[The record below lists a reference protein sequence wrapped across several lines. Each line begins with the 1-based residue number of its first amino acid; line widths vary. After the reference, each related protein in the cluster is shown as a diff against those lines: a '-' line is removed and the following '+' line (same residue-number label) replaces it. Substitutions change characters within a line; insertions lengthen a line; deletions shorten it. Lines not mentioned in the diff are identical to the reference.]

1 MAGKFTDVLP
11 DSQGAH
17 PGAHVHVGTV
27 SGHAPSDAII
37 IPDAHLLFGGDYK
50 RSGVD
55 LILSGDDHR
64 EVVLHDYFK
73 GEKRAALA
81 SPDGAH
87 LTGDIINALTGHTQ
101 FAQADGSA
109 STAQVIGHVTKLAG
123 TATAIR
129 NGVSIILN
137 QGDNVNKGD
146 VVASGSDSTLGIT
159 FIDGTVFGLA
169 SNAKMVLNEMI
180 YDPNGSDNKSLISL
194 VQGTI
199 SFVAGA
205 TAKHGD
211 MKVDTPVA
219 TMGIRGTAVLVE
231 IDFTVPASGG
241 APPAKFQV
249 LVEPDGTTGSYILF
263 DKTTLTPIATVNQAG
278 TQTVVNGQGGVNF
291 LSSAQLSADAQKII
305 TDVFALKFSDLNNP
319 NTKLTTNFTD
329 SIVPQTFFLKLAN
342 GDSIPVDLQLLFSPD
357 KAGTVTPG
365 ATIASREHIPGP
377 PAIATT
383 GGATAEHILLT
394 GSGAVD
400 SATGTVSYADLNPG
414 DVPTVKT
421 AFDSF
426 TYQNAA
432 HTDVSATLTAA
443 QLAAIHAA
451 EVPLVV
457 VQDTAGINHG
467 VATWTYNIADGA
479 FDFLAAGEVLTL
491 TYRAR
496 VDNNFAPNNETA
508 FQTFTITIVGTNDV
522 PVITTGVPQIDF
534 AGGKTTPGGVLTA
547 HVPTSGTLTFKDPD
561 LTDHHTVAAA
571 LSTVALDG
579 VDVGTVAPAPLSFFQ
594 TALTASL
601 AADSTNSGTG
611 TINWSLADFPVYF
624 ADFIPFGKTLTL
636 TYTVT
641 VTDSQGAVSTQQVV
655 VTITGTDTP
664 AVVWIATAHPG
675 QPAGGLWSDGAN
687 WETGTVPTAD
697 DDAIIITNQLI
708 GLTPSFPVTINQAAV
723 AKTVTMNDFGTTAP
737 VVINNSTLTVGD
749 SFSMSS
755 DSVLQNFGTV
765 NVGGLMEVLD
775 HSSLQN
781 SGTLKLAGGG
791 DFKNQSS
798 ITNAATGKIE
808 ISGGT
813 LNVLVDIANSGEV
826 KVDSGAVLTLASGT
840 IDGGTVTNA
849 GTFDLEG
856 NAALTDGTLNNTGG
870 INVSGSNNSFGGET
884 VSNNLAGAISIT
896 GYLTLDHASTI
907 TNVGATNAETVAAG
921 ATLTLQ
927 DTSYITGGKVTNAGT
942 IDLNGSSALKNGKLA
957 NSGTVNAAGTT
968 ALLNEIVTNDP
979 TGIIDVTGALTLDG
993 TTVTGG
999 TVTDAGTIKV
1009 NGGQTL
1015 KLSGVALSG
1024 GAITNSGTIDITG
1037 SGSINNDL
1045 LTNHQL
1051 TVDGGQTLTLNG
1063 TTVIGGIVT
1072 DTGTINIDTGETLK
1086 LNGVALSGGAI
1097 TNAGTIDI
1105 TGSSSID
1112 NDHLTNYQLT
1122 VDAGQIL
1129 TLNGTT
1135 VSGGT
1140 ITISGELDS
1149 TGSSFIIGSSVTN
1162 GAGTIKVASGST
1174 LELDSGTI
1182 VNGGSLVNS
1191 GTLQIETS
1199 SGATLNGVAVTGGG
1213 VINVDVP
1220 VDAATLILEGGTS
1233 ITDGTLVNGDVGT
1246 VEIYGLD
1253 GATFDNVD
1261 VSNTGLLQVDG
1272 GSKLLL
1278 VGGATITGGDVT
1290 VATGG
1295 LLKTYGA
1302 GIEINAAVTN
1312 HGTIEINNGGTLKIS
1327 TSISGTGSVRIDGGA
1342 TFELN
1347 GSDDQTVEFHGAN
1360 AVFKID
1366 GSSFG
1371 GSIAGFAVS
1380 DEIDLKA
1387 FGYDETTTATFEK
1400 GVLTLFHGGE
1410 SISMTLVGDYSHAH
1424 LAGSGDGTHTLITF
1438 KAEDDAP
1445 VFSEDSEKGSVDEQ
1459 PNTTGSSAPD
1469 SVGGTLHFSDVDL
1482 LDRPTASVTSKS
1494 VTWTAAD
1501 HHTDLGTPSQLAA
1514 IENALT
1520 LTQAGANNGAI
1531 GWNYSIADGVLDFL
1545 AEGETITFTATVTL
1559 TDGEKSDTAQ
1569 VVVTITGHND
1579 APVVAAALS
1588 DSAHEGDASFSRN
1601 LLDGSSDVD
1610 HGETATLSVAHLT
1623 YAVDGGT
1630 ASTTLPAGITLGADG
1645 HTLTVDPTDPAF
1657 NHLAVGEQTVITVSY
1672 DVKDAQGA
1680 TVAQTEAI
1688 TIKGTNDAPVV
1699 AAALSNGAHEGD
1711 ASFSRNL
1718 LDGASDADHGETAT
1732 LSVVHLTYAVDGGTA
1747 STTLPHGVSLGADG
1761 HTLTVDPTDP
1771 AFDYLQAGEKTVI
1784 TVSYDVKD
1792 AQGATVAQ
1800 TETITITGTNDAPYI
1815 VAEAD
1820 PQAEAVMVV
1829 PATAMAVLAP
1839 GVTTNSLG
1847 LKTETFNDLSVGQ
1860 KSFHSTALDADF
1872 SGSGSAAVF
1881 HGSVDGVAAAPF
1893 FGPLPG
1899 APDTTNYFSVGGGG
1913 TETITFGSEQN
1924 AFGLYW
1930 GSVDSYNTIS
1940 FYDGMKLVASYSG
1953 ANVSPL
1959 FSDGNQGSFA
1969 SNGYVQF
1976 SGLAQFNKVVL
1987 QSSSNAFE
1995 VDNISSGAIHSKL
2008 SASVSGTLS
2017 AHDADIG
2024 DTLTAF
2030 VTGNGTVQFT
2040 GANGSHQLPAGA
2052 NVAPLI
2058 DANDVTFDS
2067 VQSDGGTDVL
2077 HWTYHPTNP
2086 NLDFLKAG
2094 DVLKVQFA
2102 AEVSDGHGHTES
2114 QPLTVTLVGAN
2125 SATDTS
2131 AFGVVNGTT
2140 AGDTFNHVGG
2150 NVTIFGNAGPDTFV
2164 FKPGFGSATIADFD
2178 VNNDAIEISKDLFKT
2193 FADVI
2198 ANAHPVNANLDL
2210 AITDA
2215 ASETITLKGVTASQ
2229 LHASNFHLV

>member
-1 MAGKFTDVLP
+1 LSLAGKFIDVLP

-17 PGAHVHVGTV
+17 LGAHVHVGTV

-37 IPDAHLLFGGDYK
+37 IPDAHLLFGGDFK

-55 LILSGDDHR
+55 LILSGDDR

-109 STAQVIGHVTKLAG
+109 SVAQVIGHVTKLAG

-305 TDVFALKFSDLNNP
+305 TDVFALKFSDLNSP

-329 SIVPQTFFLKLAN
+329 SIVPENFFVKLAN
-342 GDSIPVDLQLLFSPD
+342 GESVAVTTFSLNVAD
-357 KAGTVTPG
+357 KPASVTPG
-365 ATIASREHIPGP
+365 ATVAGRDHVAGA

-383 GGATAEHILLT
+383 GGAAAEHVLTT
-394 GSGAVD
+394 GSAALD
-400 SATGTVSYADLNPG
+400 SATGSISYADINPN
-414 DVPTVKT
+414 DVPTVQT
-421 AFDSF
+421 EFASF
-426 TYQNAA
+426 SYQNSGHA
-432 HTDVSATLTAA
+432 DVSATLTAA
-443 QLAAIHAA
+443 QLAAIHAV

-457 VQDTAGINHG
+457 VQDAAGINHG
-467 VATWTYNIADGA
+467 VATWTYSIADGA

-496 VDNNFAPNNETA
+496 VDNNYAPSNETA
-508 FQTFTITIVGTNDV
+508 FQTFTITVTGTNDV
-522 PVITTGVPQIDF
+522 PVITTSVPQIDF

-594 TALTASL
+594 TALTASI

-611 TINWSLADFPVYF
+611 TINWSLADFPVYL
-624 ADFIPFGKTLTL
+624 ADFIPLGKTLTL

-641 VTDSQGAVSTQQVV
+641 VTDSQGAISTQQVV
-655 VTITGTDTP
+655 VTITGLDTP

-687 WETGTVPTAD
+687 WETGTVPTAN

-737 VVINNSTLTVGD
+737 VLINNSTLAVGD

-765 NVGGLMEVLD
+765 TVGGLMEIRD

-813 LNVLVDIANSGEV
+813 LTVQADIANSGEV
-826 KVDSGAVLTLASGT
+826 KVDSAAVLALDGGAIT
-840 IDGGTVTNA
+840 GGTVTNGGAIEVA
-849 GTFDLEG
+849 GDSSING
-856 NAALTDGTLNNTGG
+856 AALNNGQLTVDGGQKLTLN
-870 INVSGSNNSFGGET
+870 
-884 VSNNLAGAISIT
+884 
-896 GYLTLDHASTI
+896 
-907 TNVGATNAETVAAG
+907 
-921 ATLTLQ
+921 
-927 DTSYITGGKVTNAGT
+927 
-942 IDLNGSSALKNGKLA
+942 
-957 NSGTVNAAGTT
+957 
-968 ALLNEIVTNDP
+968 
-979 TGIIDVTGALTLDG
+979 G
-993 TTVTGG
+993 TTVTG
-999 TVTDAGTIKV
+999 TTITDTGTISVDSGK
-1009 NGGQTL
+1009 TL
-1015 KLSGVALSG
+1015 KLSGVTLSG
-1024 GAITNSGTIDITG
+1024 GAITNAGTIEIIG
-1037 SGSINNDL
+1037 SSSISNDQ

-1063 TTVIGGIVT
+1063 TTVTGGIVT
-1072 DTGTINIDTGETLK
+1072 NAGAINVDTGQMLK

-1097 TNAGTIDI
+1097 TNSGTVEI
-1105 TGSSSID
+1105 TGNSSI
-1112 NDHLTNYQLT
+1112 NSDHLTNHQLT
-1122 VDAGQIL
+1122 VDGGKML
-1129 TLNGTT
+1129 TLSGTTVTGGSITDAGTIKVAGSSNINGASLNIALSGLLLVDSGVVLGLDSTT
-1135 VSGGT
+1135 VSGGP
-1140 ITISGELDS
+1140 IQILGELDS

-1174 LELDSGTI
+1174 LELDNGTI

-1213 VINVDVP
+1213 IINVDVP
-1220 VDAATLILEGGTS
+1220 ADAATLILEGGTS
-1233 ITDGTLVNGDVGT
+1233 ITDGTLVNGNVGT
-1246 VEIYGLD
+1246 VEIYGID

-1261 VSNTGLLQVDG
+1261 VSNAGLLQVDG
-1272 GSKLLL
+1272 TSKLLL
-1278 VGGATITGGDVT
+1278 VGGATIIGGHVT
-1290 VATGG
+1290 VASGG
-1295 LLKTYGA
+1295 LLETYGA
-1302 GIEINAAVTN
+1302 GIEINAVVN
-1312 HGTIEINNGGTLKIS
+1312 NNGTIEITENGTLKIS
-1327 TSISGTGSVRIDGGA
+1327 SSISGTGSVRIDGGA

-1347 GSDDQTVEFHGAN
+1347 GSDSQTVEFNGAD
-1360 AVFKID
+1360 AVFRID

-1371 GSIAGFAVS
+1371 GSIVGFATS
-1380 DEIDLKA
+1380 DQIDLKA

-1400 GVLTLFHGGE
+1400 GVLTLFHGGQ
-1410 SISMTLVGDYSHAH
+1410 SISMALVGDYSHAH
-1424 LAGSGDGTHTLITF
+1424 LAGSGDGTHTLITL

-1445 VFSEDSEKGSVDEQ
+1445 VFAEDSEKGSIDEQ
-1459 PNTTGSSAPD
+1459 PNTIGSSAPD
-1469 SVGGTLHFSDVDL
+1469 SVGGTLHFGDVDL

-1501 HHTDLGTPSQLAA
+1501 THTDLGTPSQLAA

-1520 LTQAGANNGAI
+1520 LTQSGNANNGAI

-1545 AEGETITFTATVTL
+1545 AEGETITFKATVTL
-1559 TDGEKSDTAQ
+1559 TDGEKSDTAT
-1569 VVVTITGHND
+1569 VIVTITGHND
-1579 APVVAAALS
+1579 APVINTTTTVASGIVSEGDPSHGADMTATGTITYTDVDATDTHVFSLSGAAAS
-1588 DSAHEGDASFSRN
+1588 H
-1601 LLDGSSDVD
+1601 
-1610 HGETATLSVAHLT
+1610 
-1623 YAVDGGT
+1623 GT
-1630 ASTTLPAGITLGADG
+1630 AS
-1645 HTLTVDPTDPAF
+1645 VDPVTGLWTYTATDSGAVDALAAGE
-1657 NHLAVGEQTVITVSY
+1657 HLADSFTV
-1672 DVKDAQGA
+1672 K
-1680 TVAQTEAI
+1680 VADNHGGSTTQLV
-1688 TIKGTNDAPVV
+1688 TIDIVGTNDAPVINTTTVASGIVSEGDPSHGADMTATGTITYTDVDATDTHVFSLSGAAASYGTASVDPVTGLWTYTATDSGVVDALAAGEHLADSFTVKVADNHGGSTTQLVSIDIVGTNDPAVVGGTDTQNLTETNAVLTTGGTLTISDVDSAATFAAQTNVAGSHGYGHFSINAAGVWSYATDTAHNEFAIGATYTDTLSVSSADGTLHQLTVNILGTNDPAVISGQTIGAVEVADDGPGSGTLTATGTLTDTDVDNAANTFV
-1699 AAALSNGAHEGD
+1699 AAAAGSGT
-1711 ASFSRNL
+1711 
-1718 LDGASDADHGETAT
+1718 DHGYGTYQMTAGGLWTYT
-1732 LSVVHLTYAVDGGTA
+1732 LNNSNPAVRALDENQHLTDTFTVHAVDGTAQIITINVTDNDDPDHDVYAVDGTTLLSA
-1747 STTLPHGVSLGADG
+1747 ST
-1761 HTLTVDPTDP
+1761 
-1771 AFDYLQAGEKTVI
+1771 AFMSGGSHNFIGT
-1784 TVSYDVKD
+1784 S
-1792 AQGATVAQ
+1792 
-1800 TETITITGTNDAPYI
+1800 TNDTI
-1815 VAEAD
+1815 I
-1820 PQAEAVMVV
+1820 
-1829 PATAMAVLAP
+1829 
-1839 GVTTNSLG
+1839 GNNG
-1847 LKTETFNDLSVGQ
+1847 
-1860 KSFHSTALDADF
+1860 STA
-1872 SGSGSAAVF
+1872 
-1881 HGSVDGVAAAPF
+1881 
-1893 FGPLPG
+1893 
-1899 APDTTNYFSVGGGG
+1899 
-1913 TETITFGSEQN
+1913 
-1924 AFGLYW
+1924 
-1930 GSVDSYNTIS
+1930 
-1940 FYDGMKLVASYSG
+1940 
-1953 ANVSPL
+1953 
-1959 FSDGNQGSFA
+1959 
-1969 SNGYVQF
+1969 
-1976 SGLAQFNKVVL
+1976 
-1987 QSSSNAFE
+1987 
-1995 VDNISSGAIHSKL
+1995 DNISAQGGNDTIYGRGGNDVIQGGDGNDIIYAGSGNDTIIGGAGADQLWGGSGKDIFVFAAAADSTP
-2008 SASVSGTLS
+2008 ASFDTIQDFQVGTDHIDVSGLGFS
-2017 AHDADIG
+2017 AATSGFGALAAHGVNWSQVGSDTVILG
-2024 DTLTAF
+2024 DT
-2030 VTGNGTVQFT
+2030 NGI
-2040 GANGSHQLPAGA
+2040 S
-2052 NVAPLI
+2052 
-2058 DANDVTFDS
+2058 
-2067 VQSDGGTDVL
+2067 
-2077 HWTYHPTNP
+2077 
-2086 NLDFLKAG
+2086 
-2094 DVLKVQFA
+2094 
-2102 AEVSDGHGHTES
+2102 
-2114 QPLTVTLVGAN
+2114 
-2125 SATDTS
+2125 
-2131 AFGVVNGTT
+2131 
-2140 AGDTFNHVGG
+2140 
-2150 NVTIFGNAGPDTFV
+2150 GNAEFQ
-2164 FKPGFGSATIADFD
+2164 I
-2178 VNNDAIEISKDLFKT
+2178 I
-2193 FADVI
+2193 
-2198 ANAHPVNANLDL
+2198 
-2210 AITDA
+2210 
-2215 ASETITLKGVTASQ
+2215 LKGVTATS
-2229 LHASNFHLV
+2229 LHLSDFNLS